1 MGSGRCLQSYI
12 RLQVMGIT
20 HGCRFKAFLCLVFQ
34 SPKLRPS
41 FILFKYTIHIYKCH
55 LISYY
60 FYQYFTNIQWLHIFS
75 PMYQC
80 MFYKCFISSWQKKL
94 FRTVLFFFVFFTT
107 AKKHQVSEYSQTKD
121 YWQPI
126 GGGLA
131 FR

>member
-60 FYQYFTNIQWLHIFS
+60 FYQYFINIQWLHICIS
-75 PMYQC
+75 A
-80 MFYKCFISSWQKKL
+80 CFINVSFPAGKKNYL
-94 FRTVLFFFVFFTT
+94 GQFFFFFFLQQP
-107 AKKHQVSEYSQTKD
+107 KNIKSVSIVRRRIIGSQ
-121 YWQPI
+121 
-126 GGGLA
+126 
-131 FR
+131 